1 MKEFK
6 KVDYTKYKDKYDEDV
21 KLKLHT
27 SPDDIDVETMR
38 AYIYGYTFTDKYA
51 EGILPDELSM
61 DYWA

>member
-27 SPDDIDVETMR
+27 SPADID
-38 AYIYGYTFTDKYA
+38 TDRSSF
-51 EGILPDELSM
+51 IS
-61 DYWA
+61 